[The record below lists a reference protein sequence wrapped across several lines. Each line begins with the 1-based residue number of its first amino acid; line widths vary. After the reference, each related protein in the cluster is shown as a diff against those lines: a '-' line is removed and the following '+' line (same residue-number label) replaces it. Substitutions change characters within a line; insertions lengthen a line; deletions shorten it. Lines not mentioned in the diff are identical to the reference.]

1 MHKMIFASRNNGK
14 IKEVTKILEDSN
26 FELLSLNDFD
36 NIPNIVEDGE
46 TFEENARIKAETVYK
61 QFSIPAIGDDSG
73 IVVEQ
78 LDEKPGIYSARYAGG
93 NATDD
98 DNNKK
103 LLMELRDFPHPHKAK
118 FVCNAVYYDGKQ
130 YLTAIGEV
138 KGKITDIPKGK
149 NGFGYDPLFIPDGY
163 SITMAELSLE
173 EKNKISHRA
182 KAFTLLK
189 RLLLNR
195 S

>member
-1 MHKMIFASRNNGK
+1 MIFASRNNGK

-46 TFEENARIKAETVYK
+46 TFEENARIKAEAVYK

>member
-1 MHKMIFASRNNGK
+1 MIFASRNNGK

-78 LDEKPGIYSARYAGG
+78 LDEKPGIYSARYAGK

-103 LLMELRDFPHPHKAK
+103 LLMELRDFPYPHKAK

>member
-130 YLTAIGEV
+130 YLTATGEV

>member
-1 MHKMIFASRNNGK
+1 MIFASRNNGK

-46 TFEENARIKAETVYK
+46 TFEENARIKAEAVYK

-78 LDEKPGIYSARYAGG
+78 LDEKPGIYSARYAGK

>member
-1 MHKMIFASRNNGK
+1 MIFASRNNGK